1 MKMFENKIKEKFKR
15 QKENVKIKLGEIDSM
30 IESMIKKQEN
40 MFQQTNKKLNSNNIG
55 AVLNQDNDSVTNLDK
70 YSDFFVEKTNKSLQI
85 IEDDI
90 RQLKKYLIVNNNST
104 SVNNPNNT
112 NNNTFNISNKNNTE
126 SSFLKKQIT
135 NTNHY
140 LNNTDNL
147 KEVFDRI
154 KGIQDVLA
162 TKLGKE
168 DLEKSNK
175 IIYTEIDKL
184 VR

>member
-1 MKMFENKIKEKFKR
+1 MFENKIKEKFKR